1 MEGVR
6 DLLAQHTGDQVRRA
20 LDANLDA
27 LLTLHS
33 EVSLLHLSEDS
44 SVLMFF
50 LLLIRYDVIAK
61 METFS
66 EDTQFT
72 LAQVGMIS

>member
-1 MEGVR
+1 M
-6 DLLAQHTGDQVRRA
+6 
-20 LDANLDA
+20 
-27 LLTLHS
+27 
-33 EVSLLHLSEDS
+33 SLLHLSEDS

-72 LAQVGMIS
+72 LAQVGIILETICKISSVQAKDL